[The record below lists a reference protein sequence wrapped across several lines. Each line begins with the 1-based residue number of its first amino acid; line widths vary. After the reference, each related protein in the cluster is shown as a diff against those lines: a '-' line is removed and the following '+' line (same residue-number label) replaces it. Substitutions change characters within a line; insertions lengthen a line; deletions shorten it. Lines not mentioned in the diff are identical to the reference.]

1 MSISKQTECWVVLFA
16 TVVFAPSSLADWP
29 EFRGPTGHGVVVP
42 ERPLPLVWSDQQNVV
57 WRTQLPGEGWSS
69 PVVVGQ
75 SVYLTAAIADEG
87 TNEKRGYDLALL
99 IVDVRT
105 GAITKRVSLFWEGSD
120 SPQIHGKNSH
130 ASPTPVSAGSRLYV
144 HFGHQGTACTTH
156 DGDVIWKNDSLG
168 YEPVHGNGGSPV
180 VIDDLLILSRDGADI
195 SEITALDAQ
204 TGRIVWRTQR
214 NVEPGRPFS
223 FSTPL
228 LLQIDGR
235 RQLISPGTDVV
246 QSLDPKTGKE
256 QWRLTYKGYSV
267 VPRPIYESGL
277 VFISTGFNTPHLLA
291 IDPTGHGDVT
301 DSHVTWQAKSNIP
314 KTSSLVGFDGKIA
327 MVSDMGVASCLD
339 AQTGK
344 LIWKKRVGGNYSA
357 SPILCGDNLYL
368 LSEEGTCTI

>member
-29 EFRGPTGHGVVVP
+29 EFRGPTGHGVVMP

-228 LLQIDGR
+228 VLQIDGR

-256 QWRLTYKGYSV
+256 
-267 VPRPIYESGL
+267 
-277 VFISTGFNTPHLLA
+277 N
-291 IDPTGHGDVT
+291 
-301 DSHVTWQAKSNIP
+301 
-314 KTSSLVGFDGKIA
+314 
-327 MVSDMGVASCLD
+327 GV
-339 AQTGK
+339 
-344 LIWKKRVGGNYSA
+344 
-357 SPILCGDNLYL
+357 
-368 LSEEGTCTI
+368 